1 MPLLRRTASCCL
13 DSIESALFICDAQKN
28 NSSGDDDY
36 NTDTIFLGGCH
47 INDRG
52 VARIVDGLE
61 DYIQYRK
68 LFLCDNRIS
77 MSGALLI
84 SNSLKHNKTL
94 IELSLGNNLIGD
106 EGACIIASSLK
117 ENNTLEILNLENN
130 DIGNRG
136 VKAIVELGLMHNTT
150 MQYLVLSENPI
161 TDDGAKS
168 LLHCIRDTSSLTNL
182 YLCNHTLLSIILKK
196 VPVVDRRIL
205 RDIKSHL
212 KVNRVSNNSPSE
224 LSAAKRKILL
234 HIRENPRSL
243 IECMV
248 RIREDNPDLEL
259 SLVPWILSL
268 LCKHHDLATVN
279 TIIQQNSS
287 GLFLRENSKEVE

>member
-28 NSSGDDDY
+28 NNSGDDDD
-36 NTDTIFLGGCH
+36 NTDTIFLGGSH

-77 MSGALLI
+77 MTGALLI
-84 SNSLKHNKTL
+84 SNSLRNNQTL

-136 VKAIVELGLMHNTT
+136 VKAIVELGLMQNKM

-205 RDIKSHL
+205 RDIKSYL

-234 HIRENPRSL
+234 HIRENPHSL
-243 IECMV
+243 IEYMV

-259 SLVPWILSL
+259 SLMPWILSL

-287 GLFLRENSKEVE
+287 GLFLRGNSKEVE

>member
-1 MPLLRRTASCCL
+1 
-13 DSIESALFICDAQKN
+13 
-28 NSSGDDDY
+28 
-36 NTDTIFLGGCH
+36 
-47 INDRG
+47 

-77 MSGALLI
+77 MTGALLI
-84 SNSLKHNKTL
+84 SNSLRHNKTL

-130 DIGNRG
+130 GIGNRG
-136 VKAIVELGLMHNTT
+136 VKAIVELGLMQNK
-150 MQYLVLSENPI
+150 MIQYLVLSENPI
-161 TDDGAKS
+161 TEIGAKS
-168 LLHCIRDTSSLTNL
+168 LLHCIKDTSSLKNL

-205 RDIKSHL
+205 RDIKSYL
-212 KVNRVSNNSPSE
+212 KVNRANNSPSE
-224 LSAAKRKILL
+224 LSAAKCKILL
-234 HIRENPRSL
+234 CIKENPQSL
-243 IECMV
+243 IEYMV

-279 TIIQQNSS
+279 TILQQNSS
-287 GLFLRENSKEVE
+287 CLFLRENSKEVE

>member
-28 NSSGDDDY
+28 NSSGDDDD
-36 NTDTIFLGGCH
+36 NVDTIFLGGSH

-77 MSGALLI
+77 MTGALLI
-84 SNSLKHNKTL
+84 SNSLRHNKTL

-130 DIGNRG
+130 DIGDRG
-136 VKAIVELGLMHNTT
+136 VKALVELGLMQNK
-150 MQYLVLSENPI
+150 MIQYLVLSENPI
-161 TDDGAKS
+161 TDDGAKF
-168 LLHCIRDTSSLTNL
+168 LLHCIRDTSSLMNL

-205 RDIKSHL
+205 RDIKSYL

-234 HIRENPRSL
+234 HIRENPQSL
-243 IECMV
+243 IEYMV
-248 RIREDNPDLEL
+248 QIREDNPDLEL
-259 SLVPWILSL
+259 SLMPWILSL

-287 GLFLRENSKEVE
+287 DLFLRENSEEVE

>member
-28 NSSGDDDY
+28 NGSVEDDD
-36 NTDTIFLGGCH
+36 NTDTILLGGCH

-77 MSGALLI
+77 MTGALLI
-84 SNSLKHNKTL
+84 SNSLRHNKTL
-94 IELSLGNNLIGD
+94 IELSLGNNFIGD

-117 ENNTLEILNLENN
+117 ENNTLEILNLESNN
-130 DIGNRG
+130 IGNRG
-136 VKAIVELGLMHNTT
+136 LKAIVELGLMHNTT

-161 TDDGAKS
+161 TDGGAKS
-168 LLHCIRDTSSLTNL
+168 LLHCIRDTSSLTTL
-182 YLCNHTLLSIILKK
+182 YVCNHTLLSIILKK

-205 RDIKSHL
+205 RDIKSYL
-212 KVNRVSNNSPSE
+212 KVNRVSNNSPSG

-234 HIRENPRSL
+234 HIRESPRSL
-243 IECMV
+243 IEYMV

-259 SLVPWILSL
+259 SLAPWILSL

-279 TIIQQNSS
+279 TILQS